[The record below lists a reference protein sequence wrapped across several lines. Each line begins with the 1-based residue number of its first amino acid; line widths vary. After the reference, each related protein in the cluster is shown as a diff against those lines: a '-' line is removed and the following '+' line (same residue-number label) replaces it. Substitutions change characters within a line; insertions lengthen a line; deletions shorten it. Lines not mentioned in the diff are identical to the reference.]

1 MSKKIFIKISAAALM
16 ILMFSGC
23 KKELDI
29 NHNPSV
35 ATVDQATPQL
45 LFPAALLATTAKSG
59 GDLAIVGDLWSQY
72 CTQAALA
79 QQYTDIDSY
88 NMIST
93 EAFVSGTTSSW
104 RTFYSSELIN
114 YQSIINQSQASGDWN
129 FYLMGTVMKAYTTEL
144 LVDLYDQIPYF
155 QALQG
160 TGNLNPKFDSGY
172 AVYEDLLSNIDTALS
187 KDFTASTN

>member
-59 GDLAIVGDLWSQY
+59 GDLALVGDMWSQY

-88 NMIST
+88 DMIST
-93 EAFVSGTTSSW
+93 DAFVSGTYSSW
-104 RTFYSSELIN
+104 RILYVDGLVN
-114 YQSIINQSQASGDWN
+114 YQAVIDQSKASG
-129 FYLMGTVMKAYTTEL
+129 
-144 LVDLYDQIPYF
+144 
-155 QALQG
+155 
-160 TGNLNPKFDSGY
+160 
-172 AVYEDLLSNIDTALS
+172 
-187 KDFTASTN
+187 